1 MSKKPDPTTN
11 NKELLITRVIIENF
25 PSRVEIYQKL
35 DTFIANNNFKKDYTG
50 DNKDSIIIFKFKNPD
65 VAFEF
70 VKFLNLEKL
79 KNPIYSKLKTNI
91 AIDTKKDQSFKSP
104 SPQRTAPPGKNKN
117 TKDNASP
124 EKNIL
129 NTDSQSHR
137 NIKNKNLVKSTSD
150 TREYTDHDS
159 VIYDYSS
166 ILPRVNN
173 ILIIILIIFI
183 GEKSKKLHSI

>member
-1 MSKKPDPTTN
+1 MSKKTDAII

-50 DNKDSIIIFKFKNPD
+50 DNKDSVIIFKFKNPD

-91 AIDTKKDQSFKSP
+91 AIDTKKDKIAKSP
-104 SPQRTAPPGKNKN
+104 SPQRTAPLSKNKN
-117 TKDNASP
+117 IKENASP

-137 NIKNKNLVKSTSD
+137 NKKSNNLIKSTSD
-150 TREYTDHDS
+150 AREYTENDS
-159 VIYDYSS
+159 VLYDYSS

-173 ILIIILIIFI
+173 INILFYYFYF
-183 GEKSKKLHSI
+183 